1 MEKANRTMQSVVST
15 LLATS
20 PSFWLSLGLLVVGVV
35 WFQFLPASLVKYLN
49 SEQGPFEQFS
59 VAFLA
64 TAALLALASW
74 WQSRCQGWLA
84 GGVVLI
90 YATLRELDFQTM
102 FTHRSVM
109 SLGYFTR
116 ARAPLPEKLLVFL
129 AIAPCLIAIAYLLRR
144 AWQSW
149 RDRRVSMRDHAAA
162 RAMAF
167 WIVVLFGLSH
177 FSDRTSWFRLQ
188 GHVEDFVEAILALA
202 VLLLVVEIK
211 TSLLKQPDCGT
222 G

>member
-1 MEKANRTMQSVVST
+1 MTKAGGRLQHVCST
-15 LLATS
+15 VLATP
-20 PSFWLSLGLLVVGVV
+20 PSYWLSLGLLVVGVV
-35 WFQFLPASLVKYLN
+35 WFQFLPSELVKFFN
-49 SEQGPFEQFS
+49 AEVGPFEQYS

-64 TAALLALASW
+64 AAALLALASW
-74 WQSRCQGWLA
+74 WHSRSTSWLA

-90 YATLRELDFQTM
+90 YATLREFDFQKM

-116 ARAPLPEKLLVFL
+116 PKAPLPEKLLVIL

-144 AWQSW
+144 AWASFCDSSFKLPG
-149 RDRRVSMRDHAAA
+149 RAVVAHA
-162 RAMAF
+162 MSF

-177 FSDRTSWFRLQ
+177 FSDRTTWFRLQ
-188 GHVEDFVEAILALA
+188 GNVEALVEAILALA

-211 TSLLKQPDCGT
+211 PRLIGD
-222 G
+222 